1 MVGEV
6 VAGEISNSAKKTS
19 AAILMYSTWNIWKKR
34 NRITFEGITR
44 TPAQVLGL
52 IKEELGPFGTTTEKI
67 ELPS

>member
-1 MVGEV
+1 
-6 VAGEISNSAKKTS
+6 
-19 AAILMYSTWNIWKKR
+19 MYSAWNIWKKS
-34 NRITFEGITR
+34 NRITFEGTTR